1 MHRLFVALRVWKVS
15 FFSTVWPTSGQ
26 TERFGARMKQ
36 RCFSHRFPLFIG
48 RLLICVVTLT
58 APTALAW
65 AAATSG
71 VTHAKAAPSASS
83 SQPNFGQSVY
93 IFNPGMPQSE
103 IQKTVD
109 TVANQQV
116 SNQFGTQRYALLF
129 EPGTYGSSTD
139 PLNFQVG
146 YYTTVAGLG
155 LSPNDVVIN
164 GSIDV
169 YNQCDIN
176 NNCTALV
183 NFWRSLSN
191 LTINVTTP
199 NFGCYNGE
207 FWAVSQAAPMR
218 RVHINGPVTLMDYC
232 TQPAFASGG
241 FIADSEFDGGK
252 VINGSQQQWLVRNSK
267 LDSWTNGVW
276 NQVFSGVV
284 GAPAQ
289 CFPAQQSCGGP
300 YTTLATS
307 PVTREAPYLYVDS
320 NGHYNVFVPSV
331 QRNSVGTSWANGA
344 TPGSSISINKFFIAQ
359 PTDSAAT
366 INAALGSGMNLILT
380 PGIYNLN
387 QSIKVKR
394 PDTVVLGLGFPTL
407 IPENGIV
414 SMTVAR
420 AKGISISGMIFDAGA
435 TNSPAL
441 LQVGSGQAG
450 SDQDASDPTALQDV
464 FFRIGGAEAGRATN
478 SLVVNSDNVI
488 LDDIWAWRADHGNG
502 VGWTNNTAD
511 TGVIVN
517 GNNVTAYG
525 LFVEHYQKYE
535 VIWNGNGGTDIF
547 FQNEMPYD
555 PPSQAAWMEAPGVDG
570 WAAFK
575 VASTATSFSGYGMGS
590 YSFFNQGVNIYAAH
604 AFEVPVTLPAS
615 SLHDLLTIF
624 LSKTGFGGILHVVN
638 DTGGSSTAANPDVP
652 VTVVSY
658 P

>member
-1 MHRLFVALRVWKVS
+1 MDVRHLGAMRHRKPVQWLIGIIMLLCCMIGLFAASW
-15 FFSTVWPTSGQ
+15 FFHPSSIAHADAHGVQ
-26 TERFGARMKQ
+26 
-36 RCFSHRFPLFIG
+36 SHG
-48 RLLICVVTLT
+48 RGG
-58 APTALAW
+58 PP
-65 AAATSG
+65 G
-71 VTHAKAAPSASS
+71 
-83 SQPNFGQSVY
+83 QPNFGSSVY
-93 IFNPGMPQSE
+93 IFNPTMPLSQ
-103 IQKTVD
+103 IQATVNS
-109 TVANQQV
+109 VATQQI

-129 EPGTYGSSTD
+129 EPGTYGSSTT

-155 LSPNDVVIN
+155 LSPSDVVIN

-169 YNQCDIN
+169 YNQCFGT

-191 LTINVTTP
+191 LTINVTKP
-199 NFGCYNGE
+199 NAGCYSNE

-218 RVHINGPVTLMDYC
+218 RVHVNGTGTLMDYC
-232 TQPAFASGG
+232 TGPSYASGG
-241 FIADSEFDGGK
+241 FIADSTFSGGT
-252 VINGSQQQWLVRNSK
+252 VINGSQQQWLVRNSQ
-267 LDSWTNGVW
+267 LDGWSNGVW

-289 CFPAQQSCGGP
+289 CFPAQKSCGGP

-307 PVTREAPYLYVDS
+307 PVTREEPYLFMDS
-320 NGHYNVFVPSV
+320 HGQYNVFVPSV
-331 QRNSVGTSWANGA
+331 QHNSVGTTWANGA
-344 TPGSSISINKFFIAQ
+344 TPGSSIAIRKFFIAQ
-359 PTDSAAT
+359 PTDSVAT
-366 INAALGSGMNLILT
+366 INHALGSGMDLILT

-387 QSIKVKR
+387 QSINVTR

-414 SMTVAR
+414 SMSVAS
-420 AKGISISGMIFDAGA
+420 AKGILLSGMIFDAG
-435 TNSPAL
+435 TTTSPAL
-441 LQVGSGQAG
+441 LQVGNGHGA
-450 SDQDASDPTALQDV
+450 SDHDASDPSALQDV
-464 FFRIGGAEAGRATN
+464 FFRIGGAEAGSATN

-502 VGWTNNTAD
+502 VGWTSNTAD

-575 VASTATSFSGYGMGS
+575 VADTVTSFSGYGMGS

-604 AFEVPVTLPAS
+604 AFEVPTTLPAG
-615 SLHDLLTIF
+615 SLHDLFTIF
-624 LSKTGFGGILHVVN
+624 LSTSGSGGILNVVN
-638 DTGGSSTAANPDVP
+638 NTGGSSTSANPDTP